1 MGDSEQVVIRSIYPE
16 EEEELVVTV
25 SSLDKVVDLKKRIQ
39 ENLPGNPDIC
49 HLRLIYAGFLLQDS
63 NRLYDYLVPELSG
76 NHVIHLSRRD
86 VIESLSNANAK
97 KESLRKQKSFTD
109 TPANLT
115 DLEMTGEADT
125 SNMHLDTASVQ
136 QQIQLAMNQ
145 QQWLMQVHYM
155 NLMNAYMAWQHLH
168 DAHGDDAQPRDMID
182 NIYRYCRLAILLAV
196 LYLYSSFARFGIV
209 ALGWSII
216 LLMQARW
223 FNGEADEAVE
233 RPLLLADIMDEVG
246 DVDDFG
252 DNLDIGV
259 ASDEETLDQSS
270 DLDPEI
276 EEIRARLKEME
287 KEAQLIRNLH
297 TEVEKQMSTVLNES
311 PTTPPPLTSDEK
323 VEADSRSVFVGN
335 VDYGAAAEELEAHF
349 HGCGAINRI
358 TILCD
363 RYSGRPK
370 GNLTRVT
377 IVGGAAFI
385 THQLGVWE
393 TDTVRGQ
400 QLYEQL
406 EERVFH
412 DAVSAYKKLPT
423 YREVKRNMVKSWN
436 YFVEECFLRST
447 ALVSS
452 TYKYVAELVIEAS
465 KNL

>member
-1 MGDSEQVVIRSIYPE
+1 MTKLSCFVPTLPAGAATLSISVVRFILKVVCYNTDFLVTAESCFFLISLFVKLMGDSEQVVIRSIYPE

-25 SSLDKVVDLKKRIQ
+25 TSLDKVVDLKKRIQ

-49 HLRLIYAGFLLQDS
+49 HLRLIYAGFLMQDS

-125 SNMHLDTASVQ
+125 SNMHLDTASMQ

-155 NLMNAYMAWQHLH
+155 NLMNAYMAWQHLVRITNHSVQLPGSGWPQQQQQQLQQQQQQQPQQQQYENEAPAAAVVENH

-233 RPLLLADIMDEVG
+233 RPLRTENNEQQVNGENGPA
-246 DVDDFG
+246 
-252 DNLDIGV
+252 
-259 ASDEETLDQSS
+259 ASDDNAQSS
-270 DLDPEI
+270 ASSAVI
-276 EEIRARLKEME
+276 EEPQQKQQPQEQEPQEQQPQEQQYDGQQQQQQQHEEQQQQTTTRSAWNVFWATCRVFVSSFFSS
-287 KEAQLIRNLH
+287 LI
-297 TEVEKQMSTVLNES
+297 
-311 PTTPPPLTSDEK
+311 PPPP
-323 VEADSRSVFVGN
+323 AQN
-335 VDYGAAAEELEAHF
+335 
-349 HGCGAINRI
+349 
-358 TILCD
+358 
-363 RYSGRPK
+363 
-370 GNLTRVT
+370 
-377 IVGGAAFI
+377 
-385 THQLGVWE
+385 
-393 TDTVRGQ
+393 
-400 QLYEQL
+400 
-406 EERVFH
+406 
-412 DAVSAYKKLPT
+412 
-423 YREVKRNMVKSWN
+423 
-436 YFVEECFLRST
+436 
-447 ALVSS
+447 
-452 TYKYVAELVIEAS
+452 
-465 KNL
+465 